1 MSLFKSIFQH
11 IKFYSLANLFGKGA
25 NVVIFLIIAKVFSVQ
40 EFAQYITYM
49 IFIEL
54 ALVLLLFGVDSY
66 IMRAHSSSSFEVTL
80 EFIKF
85 NLILNLVFFISIT
98 SLYLINFLT
107 TYDFLLF
114 LAMNIYLFYR
124 VFEKLYTNY
133 LIRSQQSKS
142 FMKITFVISYTQL
155 FLVLIAYY
163 LSFLNITN
171 YFFILSTAIFI
182 LISFL
187 FIKLTKTEINSFNRA
202 FLKINPAML
211 SSSIKAAFPFLGK
224 NLIGSINLYSSRIL
238 LAAFA
243 TPLELA
249 AYGFYLALY
258 FKAISLLSVVSATF
272 IPMMKDR
279 IDKINKVQ
287 LAIRKYEIF
296 YLFLVSIFSLSLFIA
311 YIKLPFVED
320 ILLTLIKSEY
330 IEMSEIGFI
339 FILCFFISLAIMIY
353 DFWQYS
359 LQNVAKKILTISI
372 VFTTLSVLGYAII
385 LQSYGTTEIALY
397 YLILNLL
404 MLFISRRYF
413 YQIKL
418 ANSSQ
423 SN

>member
-49 IFIEL
+49 IIIEL
-54 ALVLLLFGVDSY
+54 ALVFLLFGVDSY
-66 IMRAHSSSSFEVTL
+66 IMRAQSSASFEVTL

-98 SLYLINFLT
+98 SLYLTNFLP

-114 LAMNIYLFYR
+114 LALNIYLFYR
-124 VFEKLYTNY
+124 VFEKLFTNY

-163 LSFLNITN
+163 LAFLNITS

-182 LISFL
+182 LILFL
-187 FIKLTKTEINSFNRA
+187 FNKLVKTEINLFNKA
-202 FLKINPAML
+202 FLKINLAMI

-287 LAIRKYEIF
+287 LVIRKYEIF
-296 YLFLVSIFSLSLFIA
+296 YLFLVSIFSLSLVFA
-311 YIKLPFVED
+311 YIKLPFVEG
-320 ILLTLIKSEY
+320 ILLSLIKSEY
-330 IEMSEIGFI
+330 IEMLEIGFI

-359 LQNVAKKILTISI
+359 LKNVAKKILTISA

>member
-1 MSLFKSIFQH
+1 MSLINAIFQH
-11 IKFYSLANLFGKGA
+11 IKFYSLANLLGKGA

-40 EFAQYITYM
+40 EFANYVTLM
-49 IFIEL
+49 IAVEL
-54 ALVLLLFGVDSY
+54 ALVILLFGVDSY
-66 IMRAHSSSSFEVTL
+66 IMRAQSSSSFDVTL

-85 NLILNLVFFISIT
+85 NT
-98 SLYLINFLT
+98 LINFVFSIFIILFYSLNYIT
-107 TYDFLLF
+107 TYNFLLV
-114 LAMNIYLFYR
+114 LSLNIYLFYR
-124 VFEKLYTNY
+124 VFEKLLTNY
-133 LIRSQQSKS
+133 LIRSQQSKE
-142 FMKITFVISYTQL
+142 FMKVTFFISYFQL
-155 FLVLIAYY
+155 SLILIAFYFN
-163 LSFLNITN
+163 FLNIIN
-171 YFFILSTAIFI
+171 YFFMLSSAIII
-182 LISFL
+182 LIFLLIVKLRNEKIFSLNIESF
-187 FIKLTKTEINSFNRA
+187 
-202 FLKINPAML
+202 KINIFTI

-224 NLIGSINLYSSRIL
+224 NLIGSVNIYSSRIL

-243 TPLELA
+243 SPLELA

-258 FKAISLLSVVSATF
+258 FKAISLLSVVSKTF

-287 LAIRKYEIF
+287 IAIRKYEIF

-330 IEMSEIGFI
+330 IEMLEIGFI

-359 LQNVAKKILTISI
+359 LQNVAKKILTISV

-413 YQIKL
+413 YQI
-418 ANSSQ
+418 
-423 SN
+423 

>member
-49 IFIEL
+49 IIIEL
-54 ALVLLLFGVDSY
+54 ALVFLLFGVDSY
-66 IMRAHSSSSFEVTL
+66 IMRAHSSASFEVTL

-98 SLYLINFLT
+98 SLYLINFIT

-114 LAMNIYLFYR
+114 LALNIYLFYR
-124 VFEKLYTNY
+124 VFEKLFTNY

-163 LSFLNITN
+163 LAFLNITS

-182 LISFL
+182 LILFL
-187 FIKLTKTEINSFNRA
+187 FNKLVKTEINLFNRA
-202 FLKINPAML
+202 FLKINLAMI

-296 YLFLVSIFSLSLFIA
+296 YLFLVSIFSLSLFFA

-320 ILLTLIKSEY
+320 ILLSLIKFEY
-330 IEMSEIGFI
+330 IEMLEIGFI

-359 LQNVAKKILTISI
+359 LKNVAKKILTISA